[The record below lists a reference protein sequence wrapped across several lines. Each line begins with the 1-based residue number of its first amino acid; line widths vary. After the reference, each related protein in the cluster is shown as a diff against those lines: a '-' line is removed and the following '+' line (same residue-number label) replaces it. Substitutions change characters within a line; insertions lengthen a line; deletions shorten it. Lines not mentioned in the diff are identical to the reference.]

1 MSTVKSAPI
10 LPVSSL
16 VDAAMTALAR
26 RRPLFHSEAD
36 FQLALAWELQTAHPQ
51 AQLRLE
57 QRVMS
62 DPPIALDI
70 LMRLDDRRYA
80 FELKYLKRRL
90 DIVVDGE
97 PYKLAT
103 GAPDIEHYDILK
115 DISRLER
122 LTSSDIADA
131 GCALVLT
138 NVDDF
143 WKPRGAGAGITGFDQ
158 FRLNEGRNVEGQL
171 EWGPSAGLGTR
182 RGRESPIILRGTY
195 TAHWRPYASLG
206 PGRAHELRYLTML
219 VG

>member
-1 MSTVKSAPI
+1 MSTVTPDSMSA
-10 LPVSSL
+10 VNSL
-16 VDAAMTALAR
+16 VGAAMTALAR

-36 FQLALAWELQTAHPQ
+36 FQLALAWELQTAHSQ

-57 QRVMS
+57 QRVMR
-62 DPPIALDI
+62 DPPVALDI

-90 DIVVDGE
+90 EIVVDGE

-103 GAPDIEHYDILK
+103 GAPDVEHYDILK

-143 WKPRGAGAGITGFDQ
+143 WKPRGAGARTTGFDQ
-158 FRLNEGRNVEGQL
+158 FRLNDGRKVEGQL
-171 EWGPSAGLGTR
+171 EWGPLGRNRHTSWARVADQPSWHLHHPLATLRQPRLRAG
-182 RGRESPIILRGTY
+182 S
-195 TAHWRPYASLG
+195 
-206 PGRAHELRYLTML
+206 
-219 VG
+219 